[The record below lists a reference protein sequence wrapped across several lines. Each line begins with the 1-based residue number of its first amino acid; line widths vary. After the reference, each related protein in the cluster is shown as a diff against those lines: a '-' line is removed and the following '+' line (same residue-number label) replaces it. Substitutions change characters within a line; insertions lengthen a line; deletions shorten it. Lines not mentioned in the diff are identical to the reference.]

1 MGIFSSMGG
10 FSHCNMD
17 ESLES
22 CKSSVT
28 NVDDVD
34 ELMKMKIQSMGMGA
48 ADQQNTHTYGIMHIA
63 LSLSTVY
70 ILDHTRMYR
79 SKMKRDTTTYA
90 KVGMGTGMILTILQP
105 LNSIW
110 ESRRIDALRMN
121 HDESIN
127 QVSPLFSFFS

>member
-48 ADQQNTHTYGIMHIA
+48 ADQQNTHTHGIMHIA
-63 LSLSTVY
+63 LSLSLY
-70 ILDHTRMYR
+70 SIHTRSY
-79 SKMKRDTTTYA
+79 SYVQK
-90 KVGMGTGMILTILQP
+90 
-105 LNSIW
+105 
-110 ESRRIDALRMN
+110 
-121 HDESIN
+121 
-127 QVSPLFSFFS
+127 